1 MNIQLIRNAT
11 LIIRYGGQTILV
23 DPFLAEQGAYPGFPN
38 TANQEKMNPLVG
50 LPVPVADII
59 KADAVMVTHLHPDHF
74 DQAAV
79 DLLPKDM
86 PIFAQSADDAE
97 TIRKSGFLNVQTFEA
112 PAKLGD
118 ITLFK
123 TGGQHGT
130 GEIGKLMGPVS
141 GIVMQHYDEQT
152 LYIAGDTIW
161 CSEVAEAIGT
171 YQPQV
176 IVVNGGAAQPLGA
189 DPITM
194 TKEDI
199 RQVHKAAKYATI
211 IVCHMEAVNHCL
223 LTREELRSH
232 VSDQGLASKVLV
244 PGDGE
249 TITL

>member
-1 MNIQLIRNAT
+1 MKIQLIRNAT
-11 LIIRYGGQTILV
+11 LVIRYGGKSILV
-23 DPFLAEQGAYPGFPN
+23 DPFLAEQGAYPGIPN
-38 TANQEKMNPLVG
+38 TANYEKRNPLVG
-50 LPVPVADII
+50 LPIPNANII
-59 KADAVMVTHLHPDHF
+59 KVDAVIVTHLHSDHF
-74 DQAAV
+74 DHAAV

-86 PIFAQSADDAE
+86 PIFAQSPDDAKA
-97 TIRKSGFLNVQTFEA
+97 IRKSGFLNVQTFEA

-118 ITLFK
+118 ISFFK

-141 GIVMQHYDEQT
+141 GIVMQHSDEQT

-161 CSEVAEAIGT
+161 CNEVEETIGK

-199 RQVHKAAKYATI
+199 HQVHMAARDSTI

-223 LTREELRSH
+223 LTREELRSY
-232 VSDQGLASKVLV
+232 VSDQGLASKVRV
-244 PGDGE
+244 PEDGE
-249 TITL
+249 TIAL